1 MTGGCW
7 IIWSLP
13 AEIHTQAST
22 MPAPKGKI
30 WKWKFKFEFIG
41 KCVDNIS
48 EIIAI
53 YFLQQ
58 LTNVLNRLKYKDE
71 KTSHA

>member
-22 MPAPKGKI
+22 MPAPIEKI
-30 WKWKFKFEFIG
+30 LKWKFKFELIG
-41 KCVDNIS
+41 KFVDKIS
-48 EIIAI
+48 EIRAI

-58 LTNVLNRLKYKDE
+58 LNRLKYKD
-71 KTSHA
+71 KTKFP